1 MADVPAPVETNRG
14 PRVKTKSSGIG
25 YFIPPELKETGRRA
39 VNLASAIDPI
49 QGIMRGMSASGRA
62 ADTELSPEERKA
74 AAIEAGVETCVP
86 LAMMGMG
93 RFAKQPVKATL

>member
-14 PRVKTKSSGIG
+14 PRVQTNSGGIG

-49 QGIMRGMSASGRA
+49 QGILRGMSASGRA
-62 ADTELSPEERKA
+62 ADTDLSPEERKA
-74 AAIEAGVETCVP
+74 AAIEAGVETFVP
-86 LAMMGMG
+86 
-93 RFAKQPVKATL
+93 